1 MPNLMSITVSEIA
14 PVLNHSFRGSYK
26 TLEVTIVTYLVNTYA
41 VLYGLGDF
49 IYQFFGGALL
59 NVMGIKHDAICMKL
73 SAIISRKLLLVINES
88 VKVAAEVF
96 MTLTANLYG
105 SGA

>member
-14 PVLNHSFRGSYK
+14 PVLNHRFRGSYK

-41 VLYGLGDF
+41 VMYGLGDF
-49 IYQFFGGALL
+49 
-59 NVMGIKHDAICMKL
+59 
-73 SAIISRKLLLVINES
+73 ISRKLLLVINES
-88 VKVAAEVF
+88 IKVAAEVF

-105 SGA
+105 SGT